1 MKYHMARGKYEISTI
16 WFLSVS
22 KSVEEG
28 TKQSR
33 VPKVSPQ
40 HV

>member
-1 MKYHMARGKYEISTI
+1 MKYHMAQDNYDISTM

-22 KSVEEG
+22 KRVEEG

-33 VPKVSPQ
+33 MPKVSPQ
-40 HV
+40 RV